1 MALHFLPIFLNRQLQ
16 IKQSFNACSC
26 NRLAAVSLLPAC
38 MQHKFQ
44 PYGSICILYVCCITQ
59 PYIPT
64 CSMNI
69 HYSII
74 RSHILGTI
82 PGPLLF
88 GSILD
93 NVCLVWQEKCDE
105 DGSCWIY
112 DSKRMGQYF
121 YILTVAVKATTISLL
136 IIAYK
141 LYKPPPEP
149 SESGI
154 TPVACSEDL
163 PTSPAANVETTSSKL

>member
-1 MALHFLPIFLNRQLQ
+1 
-16 IKQSFNACSC
+16 
-26 NRLAAVSLLPAC
+26 
-38 MQHKFQ
+38 MQHEFQ
-44 PYGSICILYVCCITQ
+44 PYACAYMLYVRCFSQ
-59 PYIPT
+59 PYIHT
-64 CSMNI
+64 CSMYI
-69 HYSII
+69 HYS
-74 RSHILGTI
+74 SNNSPILGTI

-105 DGSCWIY
+105 NGSCWIY
-112 DSKRMGQYF
+112 DSKRMGQHF
-121 YILTVAVKATTISLL
+121 YSLTVAVKATTISLL

>member
-1 MALHFLPIFLNRQLQ
+1 
-16 IKQSFNACSC
+16 
-26 NRLAAVSLLPAC
+26 

-44 PYGSICILYVCCITQ
+44 PYGSICILYMYVCCFTQ
-59 PYIPT
+59 PCIHT
-64 CSMNI
+64 CSMYI
-69 HYSII
+69 HYSTI
-74 RSHILGTI
+74 RSPILGTI

-112 DSKRMGQYF
+112 DSRRVGQYF

>member
-1 MALHFLPIFLNRQLQ
+1 MLTCYIISRHQALIQLDVCFFTQHYIHRCICTVHTHLWHLPF
-16 IKQSFNACSC
+16 
-26 NRLAAVSLLPAC
+26 
-38 MQHKFQ
+38 
-44 PYGSICILYVCCITQ
+44 
-59 PYIPT
+59 
-64 CSMNI
+64 
-69 HYSII
+69 
-74 RSHILGTI
+74 LGTI

-112 DSKRMGQYF
+112 DSRRVGQYF

-163 PTSPAANVETTSSKL
+163 PTSPAANVETTSSKLWYEIPYPVWCSV